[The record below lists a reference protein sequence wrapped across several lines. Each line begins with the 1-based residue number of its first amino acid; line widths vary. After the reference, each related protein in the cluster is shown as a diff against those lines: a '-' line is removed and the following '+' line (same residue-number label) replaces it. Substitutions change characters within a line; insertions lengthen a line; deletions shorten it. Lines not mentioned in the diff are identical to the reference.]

1 MKKLFILLA
10 LVFVSFGLVSA
21 HEFYMGNVSFN
32 DVEKVIAVP
41 RKIDTFRFEKTLMT
55 SDTNEYIF
63 QYIIVRS
70 GDKVF
75 STFSTDF
82 ITDAPI
88 VDGKHLYKDEQKKYL
103 KE

>member
-1 MKKLFILLA
+1 MKKLISILLF
-10 LVFVSFGLVSA
+10 VFVIACTVSA
-21 HEFYMGNVSFN
+21 YEFYMGDVKFN
-32 DVEKVIAVP
+32 DVEKVIAIP

-55 SDTNEYIF
+55 SDIDKYIF
-63 QYIIVRS
+63 QYIVVRS

-88 VDGKHLYKDEQKKYL
+88 VDGKHLPKKEQDKYL